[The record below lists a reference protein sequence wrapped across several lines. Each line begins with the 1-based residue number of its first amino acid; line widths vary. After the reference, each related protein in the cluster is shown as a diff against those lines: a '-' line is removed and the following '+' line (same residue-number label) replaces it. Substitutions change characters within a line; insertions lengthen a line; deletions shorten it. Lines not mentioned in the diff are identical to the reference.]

1 MFYLDHSECTKGKTW
16 IGCALSTG
24 NWYHVVFMIS
34 RQIKLF
40 WSFLFKHEKK
50 NYKLKHFLFQY
61 FSKVLAGT
69 HLINEICLNVYP
81 ILFFICKIYF
91 LNKHIL
97 MTCLGVQSI
106 SYPEYL
112 QINRMMNI
120 HYTVTGNKVYYT
132 NI

>member
-1 MFYLDHSECTKGKTW
+1 MFKLD
-16 IGCALSTG
+16 AL
-24 NWYHVVFMIS
+24 YQLAIDAM
-34 RQIKLF
+34 L
-40 WSFLFKHEKK
+40 FLFKYEKEI
-50 NYKLKHFLFQY
+50 YKLKHFLFQY
-61 FSKVLAGT
+61 ISKVLAGT

-132 NI
+132 NIWAGGNHTTYLSHWITKLLLIPGKY